1 MRSGRHTRWLL
12 TVMFTAM
19 LVVPQSL
26 FGQKSPA
33 ANDAYQL
40 TDAGLFQVRFEP
52 QINPITINKIHYWL
66 LHLRTFNGEAV
77 LNAEIVV
84 AGGMPEH
91 DHGLPTKPLTRPAT
105 IEGDYLIEGLRFHM
119 GGRWEIELIISASG
133 ETDTLTVYLDL

>member
-1 MRSGRHTRWLL
+1 MSSGRLRHWLL
-12 TVMFTAM
+12 NVMLAVMFMA
-19 LVVPQSL
+19 PPSL

-33 ANDAYQL
+33 DAYQL
-40 TDAGLFQVRFEP
+40 TDSGLLQVLFEP
-52 QINPITINKIHYWL
+52 QINPIIINKIHYWL
-66 LHLRTFNGEAV
+66 LHLRTINGEAV

-91 DHGLPTKPLTRPAT
+91 DHGLPTKPRTRPAS

-119 GGRWEIELIISASG
+119 KGRWEIELIISVAG

>member
-1 MRSGRHTRWLL
+1 MTSNRLTHWLL
-12 TVMFTAM
+12 TIMLAVMFMAP
-19 LVVPQSL
+19 LSL

-40 TDAGLFQVRFEP
+40 TDSGLFQVLFEP
-52 QINPITINKIHYWL
+52 QINPIIINKIHYWL
-66 LHLRTFNGEAV
+66 LHLRTVNGEAV

-91 DHGLPTKPLTRPAT
+91 DHGLPTKPRTRPAT

-119 GGRWEIELIISASG
+119 RGRWELELIISAAG
-133 ETDTLTVYLDL
+133 ATDTLTVYLDL

>member
-1 MRSGRHTRWLL
+1 MTSSRFTHYLL
-12 TVMFTAM
+12 AVMLAVMFMA
-19 LVVPQSL
+19 PPSL

-40 TDAGLFQVRFEP
+40 TDSGLFQVRFESE
-52 QINPITINKIHYWL
+52 ISPIIINKIHYWL
-66 LHLRTFNGEAV
+66 LHLRTINGEAV

-91 DHGLPTKPLTRPAT
+91 DHGLPTKPRTRPAT

-119 GGRWEIELIISASG
+119 RGRWELELIISAAG
-133 ETDTLTVYLDL
+133 ATDTLTVYLDL